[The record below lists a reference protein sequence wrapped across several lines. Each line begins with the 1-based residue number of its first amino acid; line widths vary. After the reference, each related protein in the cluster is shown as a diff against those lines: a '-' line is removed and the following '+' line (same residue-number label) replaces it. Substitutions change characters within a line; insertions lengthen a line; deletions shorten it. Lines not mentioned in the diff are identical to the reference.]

1 MTDTTPGGWPDAA
14 RPGYPLNP
22 ERDGWHWLR
31 HEDAS
36 FCTPVEWRHPCG
48 WVANGVPMLPNEVQK
63 FVVDCCQYLG
73 PCHAPAEVSAQVEAA
88 RRDALEEAARVVEAE
103 PEFPGRAPLVMWAVP
118 TALTAR
124 SICRATKRNAAGA
137 IRARGDA

>member
-14 RPGYPLNP
+14 RPGYPQNP
-22 ERDGWHWLR
+22 ERDGWHWVQNNGGKPSCQRWKAGMWSISGEAGWTAAQVATLTHLR
-31 HEDAS
+31 
-36 FCTPVEWRHPCG
+36 
-48 WVANGVPMLPNEVQK
+48 
-63 FVVDCCQYLG
+63 YLG
-73 PCHAPAEVSAQVEAA
+73 PCLTPAEVAAQVEAA

-124 SICRATKRNAAGA
+124 SICRATKRNTAGA